1 MSEHIITWERKVQG
15 DIKIEADT
23 LDEALAKLDT
33 MKTSELVKSSEI
45 WQSEELSTIRHTDTY
60 SRISV
65 KCWSPYFN
73 IRAQRWEN
81 EYLGGDLGELELW

>member
-1 MSEHIITWERKVQG
+1 MSEHIITWESKVQG
-15 DIKIEADT
+15 NIKIEADT
-23 LDEALAKLDT
+23 LDEAREKLDA

-45 WQSEELSTIRHTDTY
+45 WQSEELPSIRNTETN

-73 IRAQRWEN
+73 SEAQRWEN
-81 EYLGGDLGELELW
+81 EYLGGDLSELEF